1 MKKKLLILANII
13 LFILISGCTKS
24 QTDLLPD
31 GDGNEVTESLF
42 IYSDTSV
49 VTGVNTSSSLITF
62 QNLETGLRYT
72 LSYDNLTFF
81 TDSYDKG
88 MVVSEVKPGMICN
101 ISFDREGKMLQSLT
115 VSGDFYSRSNVDAFK
130 FYNKGTRMEY
140 LGDKYEIDENVVIMS
155 GSSEIRVEEIAE
167 DDIITVNGKDHRIYS
182 IMLEKG
188 HGYVRLEND
197 DYFLDGY
204 IEIGK
209 DIRKI
214 TEDMMVMVPEGN
226 YDILISN
233 RGTTGVKN
241 VTVGRNQEVTL
252 DLSDIEIKIDYS
264 MVSISVEPEGAKV
277 FIDGEKVTSIDTPVK
292 LQYGIH
298 EIIIRADG
306 YETLS
311 RYISVGSPTADVSF
325 KLDKMDEDLD
335 EKESKNS
342 QSTSSGDTSSDT
354 SSEGNSGTTEG
365 QTENTA
371 GAKIYIDAPA
381 NAEVYVDGNYV
392 GIAPTSFLKK
402 GQSMVITLRK
412 AGCQTR
418 SYTINID
425 DLENDSHYSFSDLLE
440 LEESE

>member
-1 MKKKLLILANII
+1 
-13 LFILISGCTKS
+13 
-24 QTDLLPD
+24 
-31 GDGNEVTESLF
+31 
-42 IYSDTSV
+42 
-49 VTGVNTSSSLITF
+49 
-62 QNLETGLRYT
+62 
-72 LSYDNLTFF
+72 
-81 TDSYDKG
+81 
-88 MVVSEVKPGMICN
+88 
-101 ISFDREGKMLQSLT
+101 
-115 VSGDFYSRSNVDAFK
+115 
-130 FYNKGTRMEY
+130 
-140 LGDKYEIDENVVIMS
+140 
-155 GSSEIRVEEIAE
+155 
-167 DDIITVNGKDHRIYS
+167 
-182 IMLEKG
+182 
-188 HGYVRLEND
+188 
-197 DYFLDGY
+197 
-204 IEIGK
+204 
-209 DIRKI
+209 
-214 TEDMMVMVPEGN
+214 MMVMVPEGN

-233 RGTTGVKN
+233 RGITGVKN